1 MTVLGDKIKRW
12 CQEESLSVVAEQDDE
27 AGLACTVSLPGES
40 PLSISVRASGPQPSR
55 ILLVCAFDL
64 SVPAKTVADPEGP
77 QQIATLLERVAA
89 NRSGLVECHPP
100 AREGKTPA
108 EVVVT
113 LHEDGL
119 SKHSFL
125 TALEEVSKVTR
136 VIAWELE
143 GISMSAEVL
152 SDVRAIVEQAGT
164 FASEVAQVGG
174 KADAPASAPA
184 ATVTPAPVSPPAPA
198 PPPAAAPPAAV
209 FCPNCGRQAK
219 PQQRFCSGC
228 GTSLEG

>member
-12 CQEESLSVVAEQDDE
+12 CQEESLSVVAEQDNE

-64 SVPAKTVADPEGP
+64 SVPAKMVADPEGP

-152 SDVRAIVEQAGT
+152 SEVQSIVAQTGAL
-164 FASEVAQVGG
+164 ASEVAQAGQE
-174 KADAPASAPA
+174 APPPA
-184 ATVTPAPVSPPAPA
+184 EEPTPAPA
-198 PPPAAAPPAAV
+198 PPPAPAAPAGV

-219 PQQRFCSGC
+219 PQQRFCTGC
-228 GTSLEG
+228 GAPLEG

>member
-1 MTVLGDKIKRW
+1 M
-12 CQEESLSVVAEQDDE
+12 
-27 AGLACTVSLPGES
+27 
-40 PLSISVRASGPQPSR
+40 
-55 ILLVCAFDL
+55 
-64 SVPAKTVADPEGP
+64 VADPEGP

-152 SDVRAIVEQAGT
+152 SEVQSIVAQTGAL
-164 FASEVAQVGG
+164 ASEVAQAGQE
-174 KADAPASAPA
+174 APPPA
-184 ATVTPAPVSPPAPA
+184 EEPTPAPA
-198 PPPAAAPPAAV
+198 PPPAPAAPAGV

-219 PQQRFCSGC
+219 PQQRFCTGC
-228 GTSLEG
+228 GAPLEG